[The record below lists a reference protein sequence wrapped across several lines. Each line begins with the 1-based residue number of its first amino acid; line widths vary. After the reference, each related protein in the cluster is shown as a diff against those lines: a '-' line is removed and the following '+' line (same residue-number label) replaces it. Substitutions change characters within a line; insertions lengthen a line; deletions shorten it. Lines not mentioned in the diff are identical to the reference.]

1 MVQCVGKFH
10 FWAVFVLFLEL
21 IWADFK
27 SLVLCSGS
35 AEMEHGTASTVERP
49 TSPTGM
55 TLWRREGN
63 CLCFCCL
70 LLVHDSYF
78 HGKINLRISLCVC
91 VFTFIDSLVEIVEIS

>member
-1 MVQCVGKFH
+1 MWESFISG
-10 FWAVFVLFLEL
+10 AVFVLFLEL

-27 SLVLCSGS
+27 RLVLCSGI
-35 AEMEHGTASTVERP
+35 AEMEHGTRSDQPSCP
-49 TSPTGM
+49 TRMS
-55 TLWRREGN
+55 LWRKEGN

-70 LLVHDSYF
+70 LLIHDSYF